1 MVGPIDGARRQAM
14 TSDRIKCLSEAGVLP
29 AQQAGSKTQNRG
41 LSIVRIASTILR
53 FWEAASL
60 YCAGRDFYHHFFCWS
75 FNILLHLA
83 IFSLDSKISKN
94 QNRNRVPDIR

>member
-41 LSIVRIASTILR
+41 LYSAL
-53 FWEAASL
+53 L
-60 YCAGRDFYHHFFCWS
+60 DDFGKQS
-75 FNILLHLA
+75 
-83 IFSLDSKISKN
+83 
-94 QNRNRVPDIR
+94 